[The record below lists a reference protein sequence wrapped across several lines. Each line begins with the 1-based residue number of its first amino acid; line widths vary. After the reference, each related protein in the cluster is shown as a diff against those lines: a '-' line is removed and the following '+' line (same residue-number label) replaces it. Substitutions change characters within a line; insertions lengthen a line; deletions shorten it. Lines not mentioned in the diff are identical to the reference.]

1 MRKAVLTLL
10 IAVTALAARAY
21 DYPYLAFETTGGEV
35 TTVAVESLSLA
46 IADGSLVAT
55 NAEGTHTFALSEL
68 SSMRFCVSPTSVAAT
83 DIDFNSE
90 VQVVSVS
97 GIEFGRFANIDEARK
112 ALPAGVYLMKS
123 NKQTLKIAIR

>member
-10 IAVTALAARAY
+10 IAVTALVARAY

-35 TTVAVESLSLA
+35 TTVAVESLTLA

-55 NAEGTHTFALSEL
+55 DAEGTHTFALTEL
-68 SSMRFCVSPTSVAAT
+68 SKMRFCESPTGVAAT
-83 DIDFNSE
+83 GIDFNSE
-90 VQVVSVS
+90 VQVVSIA
-97 GIEFGRFANIDEARK
+97 GIELGSFASIDEARK

-123 NKQTLKIAIR
+123 NKQTIKIAIR